1 VRAGE
6 AVDREHVAEEL
17 EDLGRQAR
25 RELRTHFTI
34 LMTHM
39 LKRQYQPHHHTRS
52 WDLTIKAQ
60 RLEVQKLLKDMPS
73 LQATLNEIMSDAYG
87 AAVIH
92 AAQETRELVESD
104 FPAQCPWT
112 AEEILADL

>member
-1 VRAGE
+1 MRAGE
-6 AVDREHVAEEL
+6 AVDREHIAEEL

-25 RELRTHFTI
+25 RELRTHLTI

-39 LKRQYQPHHHTRS
+39 LKREYQPHRQTRS

-73 LQATLNEIMSDAYG
+73 LKATLDEIMSDAYD

-92 AAQETRELVESD
+92 AAQETGELVEAD
-104 FPAQCPWT
+104 FPARQPWDV
-112 AEEILADL
+112 EEILQG

>member
-1 VRAGE
+1 MRAGE
-6 AVDREHVAEEL
+6 AVDREHIAEEL

-25 RELRTHFTI
+25 RELRTHLTI

-39 LKRQYQPHHHTRS
+39 LKREYQPHRQTRS

-73 LQATLNEIMSDAYG
+73 LKATLDEIMSDAYD

-92 AAQETRELVESD
+92 AAQETGELVEAD
-104 FPAQCPWT
+104 FPARQPWGV
-112 AEEILADL
+112 EEILQG